1 MLEPA
6 KRTLIKPVTTFGPL
20 VIGATGGSGT
30 RVVARLVRH
39 AGYDLGRNLNS
50 AEDALE
56 FYSFHDKWIN
66 RFVSSERRG
75 ETLPRAEAEQ
85 MESEFQSA
93 VDRHCPE
100 MVRRERHWGWKAPRS
115 IYLLP
120 FLHRQFPG
128 LKFIHVLRDGRDMV
142 LSPNQ
147 NQLRK
152 HSATVLNWRERVFC
166 SAPER
171 AMLLWQRANL
181 RAAEFGESTLRES
194 YLRIRFEALC
204 ANPVETTAQI
214 MNFLGARVDPE
225 PIARSEITP
234 PSTLQRW
241 RTYPTPLIA
250 KLERL
255 GAVSLQKFEY
265 LA

>member
-1 MLEPA
+1 MVEHA
-6 KRTLIKPVTTFGPL
+6 ERVTTTGPL

-30 RVVARLVRH
+30 RVVARIARH

-56 FYSFHDKWIN
+56 FYSFHDRWIN
-66 RFVSSERRG
+66 RVVSAEHDGERFPRSEM
-75 ETLPRAEAEQ
+75 EKMEAE
-85 MESEFQSA
+85 FQA
-93 VDRHCPE
+93 ALDRHCPASLRTE
-100 MVRRERHWGWKAPRS
+100 KLWGWKAPRS

-120 FLHRQFPG
+120 FLYAQFPD
-128 LKFIHVLRDGRDMV
+128 LKLIHVLRDGRDMV

-152 HSATVLNWRERVFC
+152 HAAAVLSWRERLFS

-171 AMLLWQRANL
+171 SILLWERVNL
-181 RAAEFGESTLRES
+181 RAAEFGELELREN
-194 YLRIRFEALC
+194 YLRVRFEDLC
-204 ANPVETTAQI
+204 AKPLETTAQI
-214 MNFLGARVDPE
+214 INFLGARVDPE
-225 PIARSEITP
+225 PIARAEISP

-241 RTYPTPLIA
+241 RNYPPDLIT

-255 GAVSLQKFEY
+255 GANSLRKFGY
-265 LA
+265 LI